1 MITPYLTFNGNCKE
15 ALAFYRSVF
24 PCGEP
29 SILPYGDYMPEGSP
43 TPPEL
48 LRGWVMHA
56 EMTVCGTNVWFADS
70 AQSPGNSGLIT
81 LSAIVPTEG
90 KRWPYMTRFAP
101 AARSRCRRPSPS
113 TVCFTPWSGTGSEYP
128 GRSSPRKRP
137 YRMTPSWPDD

>member
-48 LRGWVMHA
+48 LRSWVMHA

-70 AQSPGNSGLIT
+70 AQSPGNIGLIT
-81 LSAIVPTEG
+81 LSAIVPSGREALAIYDALCAGGTVTLPPTVTFYSVFHAVV
-90 KRWPYMTRFAP
+90 RDRFGVPWQIVAEEAP
-101 AARSRCRRPSPS
+101 
-113 TVCFTPWSGTGSEYP
+113 VQ
-128 GRSSPRKRP
+128 
-137 YRMTPSWPDD
+137 DDTIMA

>member
-81 LSAIVPTEG
+81 LSAIVPTGREALAIYDALCAG
-90 KRWPYMTRFAP
+90 GTVTLPPTVTFYSVFHAVVRDRFGVPWQIVAEEAP
-101 AARSRCRRPSPS
+101 
-113 TVCFTPWSGTGSEYP
+113 VQ
-128 GRSSPRKRP
+128 
-137 YRMTPSWPDD
+137 DDVITA

>member
-29 SILPYGDYMPEGSP
+29 SVLPYGDYMPEGSP

-48 LRGWVMHA
+48 LRSWVMHA

-81 LSAIVPTEG
+81 LSAIVPTGEEALAIYDALCAG
-90 KRWPYMTRFAP
+90 GTVTLPPTITFYSVFHAVVRDRFGVPWQIVAEEAP
-101 AARSRCRRPSPS
+101 
-113 TVCFTPWSGTGSEYP
+113 VQ
-128 GRSSPRKRP
+128 
-137 YRMTPSWPDD
+137 DDAVMA

>member
-29 SILPYGDYMPEGSP
+29 SVLPYGDYMPEGSP

-48 LRGWVMHA
+48 LRSWVMHA

-81 LSAIVPTEG
+81 LSAIVPTGREALAIYDALCAG
-90 KRWPYMTRFAP
+90 GTVTLPPTVTFYSVFHAVVRDRFGVPWQIVAEEAP
-101 AARSRCRRPSPS
+101 
-113 TVCFTPWSGTGSEYP
+113 VQ
-128 GRSSPRKRP
+128 
-137 YRMTPSWPDD
+137 DDAVTA

>member
-29 SILPYGDYMPEGSP
+29 SVLPYGDYMPEGSP

-48 LRGWVMHA
+48 LRSWVMHA

-81 LSAIVPTEG
+81 LSAIVPTGREALAIYDALCAG
-90 KRWPYMTRFAP
+90 GTVTLPPTVTFYSVFHAVVRDRFGVPWQIVADEAP
-101 AARSRCRRPSPS
+101 
-113 TVCFTPWSGTGSEYP
+113 VQ
-128 GRSSPRKRP
+128 
-137 YRMTPSWPDD
+137 DDAIMA

>member
-48 LRGWVMHA
+48 LRSWVMHA

-81 LSAIVPTEG
+81 LSAIVPTGREALAIYDALCAG
-90 KRWPYMTRFAP
+90 GTVTLPPTVTFYSVFHAVVRDRFGVPWQIVAEEAP
-101 AARSRCRRPSPS
+101 
-113 TVCFTPWSGTGSEYP
+113 VQ
-128 GRSSPRKRP
+128 
-137 YRMTPSWPDD
+137 DDAVMA

>member
-90 KRWPYMTRFAP
+90 EALAIYDALCAGGTVTLPPTVTFYSVFHAVVKDRFGVPWQIVAEEAP
-101 AARSRCRRPSPS
+101 
-113 TVCFTPWSGTGSEYP
+113 VQ
-128 GRSSPRKRP
+128 
-137 YRMTPSWPDD
+137 DDAVTA

>member
-29 SILPYGDYMPEGSP
+29 SVLPYGDYMPEGSP

-48 LRGWVMHA
+48 LRSWVMHA

-81 LSAIVPTEG
+81 LSAIVPTGREAMAIYDALCAG
-90 KRWPYMTRFAP
+90 GTVTLPPTVTFYSVFHAVVRDRFGVPWQIVAEEAP
-101 AARSRCRRPSPS
+101 
-113 TVCFTPWSGTGSEYP
+113 VQ
-128 GRSSPRKRP
+128 
-137 YRMTPSWPDD
+137 DDAVIA

>member
-29 SILPYGDYMPEGSP
+29 SVLPYGDYMPEGSP

-48 LRGWVMHA
+48 LRSWVMHA

-70 AQSPGNSGLIT
+70 AQAPGNSGLIT
-81 LSAIVPTEG
+81 LSAIVPTG
-90 KRWPYMTRFAP
+90 KEARAIYDALCAGGTVTLPPTVTFYSVFHAVVRDRFGVPWQIVAEEAP
-101 AARSRCRRPSPS
+101 
-113 TVCFTPWSGTGSEYP
+113 VQ
-128 GRSSPRKRP
+128 
-137 YRMTPSWPDD
+137 DDAVMA

>member
-48 LRGWVMHA
+48 LRSWVMHA

-81 LSAIVPTEG
+81 LSAIVPTGREALAIYDALCAG
-90 KRWPYMTRFAP
+90 GTVTLPPTVTFYSVFHAVVRDRFGVPWQIVAEEAP
-101 AARSRCRRPSPS
+101 
-113 TVCFTPWSGTGSEYP
+113 VQ
-128 GRSSPRKRP
+128 
-137 YRMTPSWPDD
+137 DDVITA

>member
-43 TPPEL
+43 TLPEL

-81 LSAIVPTEG
+81 LSAIVPTGREAMAIYDALCAG
-90 KRWPYMTRFAP
+90 GTVTLPPTVTFYSVFHAVVRDRFGVPWQIVAEEAP
-101 AARSRCRRPSPS
+101 VQDD
-113 TVCFTPWSGTGSEYP
+113 TV
-128 GRSSPRKRP
+128 
-137 YRMTPSWPDD
+137 MA

>member
-29 SILPYGDYMPEGSP
+29 SVLPYGDYMPEGSP

-48 LRGWVMHA
+48 LRSWVMHA

-81 LSAIVPTEG
+81 LSAIVPTGREAMAIYDALCAG
-90 KRWPYMTRFAP
+90 GTVTLPPTVTFYSVFHAVVRDRFGVPWQIVAEEAP
-101 AARSRCRRPSPS
+101 
-113 TVCFTPWSGTGSEYP
+113 GQ
-128 GRSSPRKRP
+128 
-137 YRMTPSWPDD
+137 DDAVMA

>member
-29 SILPYGDYMPEGSP
+29 SVLPYGDYMPEGSP

-48 LRGWVMHA
+48 LRSWVMHA

-90 KRWPYMTRFAP
+90 EALAIYDALCAGGTVTLPPTVTFYSVFHAVVRDRFGVPWQIVAEEAP
-101 AARSRCRRPSPS
+101 
-113 TVCFTPWSGTGSEYP
+113 VQ
-128 GRSSPRKRP
+128 
-137 YRMTPSWPDD
+137 DDAVMA

>member
-29 SILPYGDYMPEGSP
+29 SVLPYGDYMPEGSP

-48 LRGWVMHA
+48 LRSWVMHA

-70 AQSPGNSGLIT
+70 AQAPGNSGLIT
-81 LSAIVPTEG
+81 LSAIVPTGREALAIYDALCAG
-90 KRWPYMTRFAP
+90 GTVTLPPTVTSYSVFHAVVRDRFGVPWQIVAEEAP
-101 AARSRCRRPSPS
+101 
-113 TVCFTPWSGTGSEYP
+113 VQ
-128 GRSSPRKRP
+128 
-137 YRMTPSWPDD
+137 DDAVMA

>member
-29 SILPYGDYMPEGSP
+29 SVLPYGDYMPEGSP

-48 LRGWVMHA
+48 LRSWVMHA

-90 KRWPYMTRFAP
+90 EARAIYDALCAGGTVTLPPTVTFYSVFHAVVRDRFGVPWQIVAEEAP
-101 AARSRCRRPSPS
+101 
-113 TVCFTPWSGTGSEYP
+113 EQ
-128 GRSSPRKRP
+128 
-137 YRMTPSWPDD
+137 DDAVMA

>member
-29 SILPYGDYMPEGSP
+29 SVLPYGDYMPEGSP

-48 LRGWVMHA
+48 LRSWVMHA
-56 EMTVCGTNVWFADS
+56 EMTVCGTNIWFADS

-90 KRWPYMTRFAP
+90 EALAIYDALCAGGTVTLPPTVTFYSVFHAVVRDRFGVPWQIVAEEAP
-101 AARSRCRRPSPS
+101 IQ
-113 TVCFTPWSGTGSEYP
+113 
-128 GRSSPRKRP
+128 
-137 YRMTPSWPDD
+137 DDAVMA

>member
-48 LRGWVMHA
+48 LRSWVMHA

-70 AQSPGNSGLIT
+70 AQSPGNSGPIT
-81 LSAIVPTEG
+81 LSAIVTTGREAQSIYDALCAG
-90 KRWPYMTRFAP
+90 
-101 AARSRCRRPSPS
+101 S
-113 TVCFTPWSGTGSEYP
+113 TVTLPPTVTFYSVFHAVVRDRFGVPWQIVAEEAP
-128 GRSSPRKRP
+128 VQ
-137 YRMTPSWPDD
+137 DDAVMA

>member
-29 SILPYGDYMPEGSP
+29 SVLPYGDYMPEGSP

-48 LRGWVMHA
+48 LRSWVMHA

-70 AQSPGNSGLIT
+70 AQAPGNSGLIT

-90 KRWPYMTRFAP
+90 EALAIYDALCAGGTVTLPPTVTFYSVFHAVVRDRFGVPWQIVAEEAP
-101 AARSRCRRPSPS
+101 VQDD
-113 TVCFTPWSGTGSEYP
+113 TV
-128 GRSSPRKRP
+128 
-137 YRMTPSWPDD
+137 MA

>member
-29 SILPYGDYMPEGSP
+29 SVLPYGDYMPEGSP

-48 LRGWVMHA
+48 LRSWVMHA

-81 LSAIVPTEG
+81 LSAIVPTGREALAIYDALCAG
-90 KRWPYMTRFAP
+90 GTVTLPPTVTFYSVFHAVVRDRFGVPWQIVAEEAP
-101 AARSRCRRPSPS
+101 
-113 TVCFTPWSGTGSEYP
+113 VQ
-128 GRSSPRKRP
+128 
-137 YRMTPSWPDD
+137 DDATIA

>member
-48 LRGWVMHA
+48 LRSWVMHA

-81 LSAIVPTEG
+81 LSAIVPTGREALAIYDALCAG
-90 KRWPYMTRFAP
+90 GTVTLPPTVTFYSVFHAVVRDRFGVPWQIVAEEAP
-101 AARSRCRRPSPS
+101 IQ
-113 TVCFTPWSGTGSEYP
+113 
-128 GRSSPRKRP
+128 
-137 YRMTPSWPDD
+137 DDTIMA

>member
-24 PCGEP
+24 PCGGP

-81 LSAIVPTEG
+81 LSAIVPTGREALAIYDALCAG
-90 KRWPYMTRFAP
+90 GTVTLPPTVTFYSVFHAVVRDRFGVPWQIVAEDAP
-101 AARSRCRRPSPS
+101 
-113 TVCFTPWSGTGSEYP
+113 VQ
-128 GRSSPRKRP
+128 
-137 YRMTPSWPDD
+137 DDAVMA

>member
-15 ALAFYRSVF
+15 ALAFYSSVF

-29 SILPYGDYMPEGSP
+29 SVLPYRDYMPEGSP

-48 LRGWVMHA
+48 LRSWVMHA

-81 LSAIVPTEG
+81 LSAIVPTGREALAIYDALCAG
-90 KRWPYMTRFAP
+90 GTVTLPPTATFYSVFHAVVRDRFGVPWQIVAEEAP
-101 AARSRCRRPSPS
+101 
-113 TVCFTPWSGTGSEYP
+113 VQ
-128 GRSSPRKRP
+128 
-137 YRMTPSWPDD
+137 DDAVTA

>member
-29 SILPYGDYMPEGSP
+29 SVLPYGDYMPEGSP

-48 LRGWVMHA
+48 LRSWVMHA

-70 AQSPGNSGLIT
+70 AQSPGNIGLIT
-81 LSAIVPTEG
+81 LSAIVPTGREALAIYDALCAG
-90 KRWPYMTRFAP
+90 GTVTLPPTVTFYSVFHAVVKDRFGVPWQIVAEEAP
-101 AARSRCRRPSPS
+101 
-113 TVCFTPWSGTGSEYP
+113 VQ
-128 GRSSPRKRP
+128 
-137 YRMTPSWPDD
+137 DDAIMA

>member
-29 SILPYGDYMPEGSP
+29 SVLPYGDYMPEGSP

-70 AQSPGNSGLIT
+70 AQSPGNIGLIT
-81 LSAIVPTEG
+81 LSAIVPTGREALAIYDALCAG
-90 KRWPYMTRFAP
+90 GTVTLPPTVTFYSVFHAVVRDRFGVPWQIVAEEAP
-101 AARSRCRRPSPS
+101 
-113 TVCFTPWSGTGSEYP
+113 VQ
-128 GRSSPRKRP
+128 
-137 YRMTPSWPDD
+137 DDAIMA

>member
-29 SILPYGDYMPEGSP
+29 SVLPYGDYMPEGSP

-48 LRGWVMHA
+48 LRSWVMHA

-81 LSAIVPTEG
+81 LSAIVPTGREALAIYDALCAG
-90 KRWPYMTRFAP
+90 GTVTLPPTVTFYSVFHAVVMDRFGVPWQIVAEEAP
-101 AARSRCRRPSPS
+101 
-113 TVCFTPWSGTGSEYP
+113 VQ
-128 GRSSPRKRP
+128 
-137 YRMTPSWPDD
+137 DDAVMA

>member
-48 LRGWVMHA
+48 LRSWVMHA

-90 KRWPYMTRFAP
+90 EALAIYDALCAGGTVTLPPTVTFYSVFHAVVRDRFGVPWQIVAEEAP
-101 AARSRCRRPSPS
+101 
-113 TVCFTPWSGTGSEYP
+113 VQ
-128 GRSSPRKRP
+128 
-137 YRMTPSWPDD
+137 DDAVMA

>member
-1 MITPYLTFNGNCKE
+1 MFTPYLTFNGNCKE

-29 SILPYGDYMPEGSP
+29 SVLPYGDYMPEGSP

-48 LRGWVMHA
+48 LRSWVMHA

-70 AQSPGNSGLIT
+70 AQAPANSGLIT

-90 KRWPYMTRFAP
+90 EARAIYDALCAGGTVTLPPTVTFYSVFHAVVRDRFGVPWQIVAEEAP
-101 AARSRCRRPSPS
+101 
-113 TVCFTPWSGTGSEYP
+113 VQ
-128 GRSSPRKRP
+128 
-137 YRMTPSWPDD
+137 DDAVMA

>member
-48 LRGWVMHA
+48 LRSWVMHA

-90 KRWPYMTRFAP
+90 EARAIYDALCAGGTVTLPPTVTFYSVFHAVVRDRFGVPWQIVAEEAP
-101 AARSRCRRPSPS
+101 
-113 TVCFTPWSGTGSEYP
+113 VQ
-128 GRSSPRKRP
+128 
-137 YRMTPSWPDD
+137 DDAVMA

>member
-29 SILPYGDYMPEGSP
+29 SVLPYGDYMPEGSP

-48 LRGWVMHA
+48 LRSWVMHA

-81 LSAIVPTEG
+81 LSAIVPTGREAMAIYDALCAG
-90 KRWPYMTRFAP
+90 GTVTLPPTVTFYSVFHAVVRDRFGVPWQIVAEEAP
-101 AARSRCRRPSPS
+101 VQDD
-113 TVCFTPWSGTGSEYP
+113 TV
-128 GRSSPRKRP
+128 
-137 YRMTPSWPDD
+137 MA

>member
-24 PCGEP
+24 PCGEV

-90 KRWPYMTRFAP
+90 EALAIYDALCAGGTVTLPPTVTFYSVFHAVVKDRFGVPWQIVAEEAP
-101 AARSRCRRPSPS
+101 
-113 TVCFTPWSGTGSEYP
+113 VQ
-128 GRSSPRKRP
+128 
-137 YRMTPSWPDD
+137 DDAVMA

>member
-29 SILPYGDYMPEGSP
+29 SVLPYGDYMPEGSP

-48 LRGWVMHA
+48 LRSWVMHA

-70 AQSPGNSGLIT
+70 AQAPGNSGLIT
-81 LSAIVPTEG
+81 LSAIVPTGREALAIYDALCAG
-90 KRWPYMTRFAP
+90 GTVTLPPTVTFYSVFHAVVMDRFGVPWQIVAEEAP
-101 AARSRCRRPSPS
+101 
-113 TVCFTPWSGTGSEYP
+113 VQ
-128 GRSSPRKRP
+128 
-137 YRMTPSWPDD
+137 DDAIMA

>member
-29 SILPYGDYMPEGSP
+29 SVLPYGDYMPEGSP
-43 TPPEL
+43 TPPDL
-48 LRGWVMHA
+48 LRSWVMHA

-90 KRWPYMTRFAP
+90 EALAIYDALCAGGTVTLPPTVTFYSVFHAVVKDRFGVPWQIVAEEAP
-101 AARSRCRRPSPS
+101 
-113 TVCFTPWSGTGSEYP
+113 VQ
-128 GRSSPRKRP
+128 
-137 YRMTPSWPDD
+137 DDAVMA